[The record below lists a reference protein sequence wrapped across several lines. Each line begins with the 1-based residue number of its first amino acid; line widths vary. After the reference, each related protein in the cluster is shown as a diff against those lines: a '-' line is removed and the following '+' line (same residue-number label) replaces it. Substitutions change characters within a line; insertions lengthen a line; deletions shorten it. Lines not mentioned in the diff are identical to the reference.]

1 VAITRDGALLLDPT
15 TGDVRANLLAGRTG
29 TVTAGDRIVSADGA
43 DLQAVSV
50 ADGSVLWRAP
60 VRTVAPTVAG
70 DTVYGVTDEDVP
82 QLVATDAGSG
92 DRLWEFP
99 RDEAAFPADA
109 SVAARDDF
117 VYLADGT
124 ALYGILPEGA
134 MAGEDTPLITATEAA
149 SEPLCLWRHEVEED
163 MWTSSLRAVDVGVVI
178 ANRSGTVC
186 LRRHTDGEPV
196 WCVRVPGVA
205 RAEPTIY
212 PAEGR
217 LFVVTEVGITAID
230 TGSGERIWSREGR
243 WPWTVMAGDRLI
255 AVDREGRVAA
265 LSLATGTLTRPIDTS
280 VGVPSAIAADGD
292 TLYVGHGDGTVISVD
307 MARGITG

>member
-1 VAITRDGALLLDPT
+1 MTSGAQLAAAEGTLPPEPAASEAPSTEPSVRWRQQLPSRLTGLQTTAEGPVAVTRDGALLLDPV
-15 TGDVRANLLAGRTG
+15 TGEVRTNLLAGRPPG
-29 TVTAGDRIVSADGA
+29 TVAAGDRIVSADGA

-50 ADGSVLWRAP
+50 ADGSVLWRVP
-60 VRTVAPTVAG
+60 VRTVTPTVAG

-163 MWTSSLRAVDVGVVI
+163 MWTSSLRAVDVGEVI

-186 LRRHTDGEPV
+186 LRRHTVGEPV
-196 WCVRVPGVA
+196 WCVRVRGVA

-217 LFVVTEVGITAID
+217 LFVFTEVVITAID
-230 TGSGERIWSREGR
+230 IGSGESIWSREC
-243 WPWTVMAGDRLI
+243 WWSWKVMDCDRLI
-255 AVDREGRVAA
+255 AV
-265 LSLATGTLTRPIDTS
+265 
-280 VGVPSAIAADGD
+280 
-292 TLYVGHGDGTVISVD
+292 
-307 MARGITG
+307 